1 MLTGFNI
8 KVIAVTIICSIASSF
23 SPFDCILASLRSLKY
38 NIKCDPFPV
47 LTFRK
52 NITTNRIIRNGSHD
66 VKILMKERSITSV
79 ILSLIKPHA
88 YYK

>member
-8 KVIAVTIICSIASSF
+8 KIIAVTIIFSIAASF

-38 NIKCDPFPV
+38 NIKCDHF

-52 NITTNRIIRNGSHD
+52 NINTNRIIRNGSHD
-66 VKILMKERSITSV
+66 VKILMKERSISSV
-79 ILSLIKPHA
+79 IFSLIKPHA